1 MSATASLNRTQ
12 RTFGAI
18 SPKRRMIT
26 VATRT
31 QIVIVY
37 GQESPKSEATPD
49 AATVAREDIQT
60 VTIVVPIR
68 FTINNLSA

>member
-1 MSATASLNRTQ
+1 M
-12 RTFGAI
+12 
-18 SPKRRMIT
+18 T
-26 VATRT
+26 VATRI

-49 AATVAREDIQT
+49 AATVVREDIQT